1 MYSLFFSPSA
11 RRDYKKLPHAIIK
24 NVNSAIDALKSSPRP
39 AGSKKLTNRNAYRIR
54 IGDYRIIYEIHDDTV
69 TVLVIRIRHRRE
81 VYRNQ

>member
-1 MYSLFFSPSA
+1 MYEVFFSPSA
-11 RRDYKKLPHAIIK
+11 RRDYRKLPRDIVL
-24 NVNSAIDALKSSPRP
+24 NVNSAIDSLKSFPRP

-54 IGDYRIIYEIHDDTV
+54 VADYRIIYEIHDDTV